1 MGCCYSE
8 PEPMNGG
15 FNETKIRSQEEARR
29 RYLSST
35 PSYSAGA
42 LVQEADFLVGV
53 QGLELLV
60 GEEQLHVEEAGVV
73 EQVHLVEEADAAV
86 VADKID

>member
-15 FNETKIRSQEEARR
+15 FNETKIKSQEEARR

-42 LVQEADFLVGV
+42 GGGFFGW
-53 QGLELLV
+53 GT
-60 GEEQLHVEEAGVV
+60 GAG
-73 EQVHLVEEADAAV
+73 ASCGGGAA
-86 VADKID
+86 